1 VLRGAA
7 RDRVAVATPGPKEYA
22 GEATRQQQVVRL
34 GQVFFFFF
42 FAWAGESALRR
53 NICRSALLAV
63 APCCVEVRTETGL
76 APAAAGPRW
85 FEACR

>member
-1 VLRGAA
+1 VVLRGAA

-22 GEATRQQQVVRL
+22 GEATRELSVVRL
-34 GQVFFFFF
+34 DRVFFF
-42 FAWAGESALRR
+42 FAWAGESVLRG